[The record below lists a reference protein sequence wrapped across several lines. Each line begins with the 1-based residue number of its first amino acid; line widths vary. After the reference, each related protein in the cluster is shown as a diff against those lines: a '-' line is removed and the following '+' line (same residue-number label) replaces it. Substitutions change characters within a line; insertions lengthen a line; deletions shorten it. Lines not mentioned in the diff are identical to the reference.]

1 MKINHDL
8 LLILFRCKA
17 CGYPAAAGVLYQ
29 GRAQVSEFV
38 TKTFDPICLN
48 CGMHGKRAGAE
59 MESHAW
65 AAWTSESDLENKRE
79 EPQSHEDREAQKL
92 VTRIEKTLASEE
104 ADREAETKRTLDDY
118 GKKVGS

>member
-8 LLILFRCKA
+8 LLALFRCGA

-29 GRAQVSEFV
+29 GRAQTSEFV

-48 CGMHGKRAGAE
+48 CGTRGKRAGAE

-65 AAWTSESDLENKRE
+65 AAWKSEGEDH
-79 EPQSHEDREAQKL
+79 QSHEGREAQKL
-92 VTRIEKTLASEE
+92 VTRMEKTPASEE